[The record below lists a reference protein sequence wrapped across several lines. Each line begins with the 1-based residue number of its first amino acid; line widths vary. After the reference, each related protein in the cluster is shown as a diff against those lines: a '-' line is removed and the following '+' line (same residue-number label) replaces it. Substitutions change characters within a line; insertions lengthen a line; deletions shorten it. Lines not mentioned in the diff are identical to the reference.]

1 MQQLSP
7 VPAPDDDFESEG
19 FSVADILEE
28 RAIVMRKRRKR
39 VRTRAALIAAAA
51 RELERAGFDALT
63 VEGISDAAGM
73 ARGTFYLYYSSR
85 SAIASVVMKFYW
97 ALVRIHR
104 PRGGFRLSLRESI
117 HRMNNFSAH
126 LAMRNARLLSGRETL
141 MLKNPAIANRLKSI
155 NRTWAARIVDNVIA
169 RGDTANSMQDREFL
183 LLKARAVINMSDAL
197 LRDIYRNYQDS
208 DVEPAVDIELVV
220 KVMDDLWYRSLYMDA
235 PDF

>member
-7 VPAPDDDFESEG
+7 VPAPDDVFESKG

-85 SAIASVVMKFYW
+85 SAIASMVMKFYW

-141 MLKNPAIANRLKSI
+141 MLKNPEIANRLKSI
-155 NRTWAARIVDNVIA
+155 DRTWGTRIGDDVFA
-169 RGDTANSMQDREFL
+169 RGDVANSGQDRDFL

-208 DVEPAVDIELVV
+208 DGEPTVDIELVV